1 MRRYNECQ
9 AVEMTLRNQLV
20 EAIDD
25 DVLQPLRNTATD
37 MINSLIPDIIT
48 FLVDTYG
55 KLSPSQLRER
65 ERVIDDMTYDP
76 AQNIDTVFNKTQNF
90 QELCI
95 LLNNEK
101 TDKQLITYAYLCF
114 QKIGLFQNS
123 FIKWNTKP
131 SANHTFNNF
140 KIFMRQQYLELDA
153 VGGLTVGTSSLNLM
167 K

>member
-101 TDKQLITYAYLCF
+101 TDK
-114 QKIGLFQNS
+114 
-123 FIKWNTKP
+123 
-131 SANHTFNNF
+131 
-140 KIFMRQQYLELDA
+140 
-153 VGGLTVGTSSLNLM
+153 
-167 K
+167 